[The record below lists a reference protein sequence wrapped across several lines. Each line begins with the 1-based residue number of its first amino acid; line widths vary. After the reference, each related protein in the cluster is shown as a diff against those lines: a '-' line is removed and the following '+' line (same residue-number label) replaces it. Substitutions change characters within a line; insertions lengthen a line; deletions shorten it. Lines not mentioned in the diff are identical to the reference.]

1 MTDPTP
7 SRVIPLH
14 PSIVSF
20 QGRQKTATAT
30 TTLVFAT
37 LSAHAGT
44 LPEHVIKA
52 AAIAAGN
59 ATLEGPSE

>member
-1 MTDPTP
+1 MNDLTP
-7 SRVIPLH
+7 PKVIPLH
-14 PSIVSF
+14 SSIVGF
-20 QGRQKTATAT
+20 QDRRKTATAT
-30 TTLVFAT
+30 TALVMAT